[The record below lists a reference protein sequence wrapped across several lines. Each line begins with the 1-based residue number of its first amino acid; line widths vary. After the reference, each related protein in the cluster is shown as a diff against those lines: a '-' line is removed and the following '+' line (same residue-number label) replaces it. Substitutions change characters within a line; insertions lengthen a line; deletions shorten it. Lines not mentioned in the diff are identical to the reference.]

1 MKCESAFR
9 KNLKHFHILSKL
21 NQIEAILKLV
31 VSWETQKLGRPIYG
45 IGLQDLFEELSFKI
59 HIVQIP
65 PVKCPF
71 PPKLSIHTSKR

>member
-1 MKCESAFR
+1 MSNTEHILSTCLRLMKCESAFR

-45 IGLQDLFEELSFKI
+45 IGLQDLFEELSLKFISFK
-59 HIVQIP
+59 
-65 PVKCPF
+65 F
-71 PPKLSIHTSKR
+71 PQ